1 MTELVNSIVIDG
13 TEEVVRMGAGGG
25 GPAVRYLVLLNGKKC
40 WLQGCPF
47 RYLARLA
54 KARLN
59 GSDGWIDKEDIEPG
73 LNQARYI
80 GRLKAQLREVGFD
93 LEIENNKAGKYRL
106 AVSEISLNFSQISKH
121 PDYGV
126 REIVEQLGV
135 LNAGI
140 LS

>member
-1 MTELVNSIVIDG
+1 MNEPVNSIVIDG
-13 TEEVVRMGAGGG
+13 TEKVVILATGGG
-25 GPAVRYLVLLNGKKC
+25 GPTVRSLVLINGKEC
-40 WLQGCPF
+40 WLQGAPF

-93 LEIENNKAGKYRL
+93 IEIENNKAGKYRL
-106 AVSEISLNFSQISKH
+106 VVSNISLNFSQISKH

-126 REIVEQLGV
+126 RQILEQLGV
-135 LNAGI
+135 
-140 LS
+140 

>member
-1 MTELVNSIVIDG
+1 MNEPVNSIVIDG
-13 TEEVVRMGAGGG
+13 TEKVVRMTTGGG
-25 GPAVRYLVLLNGKKC
+25 GPTVRSLVLINGKER

-80 GRLKAQLREVGFD
+80 GRLKIQLREVGFD
-93 LEIENNKAGKYRL
+93 LKIENNKAGKYRL
-106 AVSEISLNFSQISKH
+106 AVSDISLNFSQISKH

-126 REIVEQLGV
+126 RQIVEQLQMG
-135 LNAGI
+135 ASHG
-140 LS
+140 